1 MLHSL
6 YKFAVTAP
14 ILLCI
19 FACFWIYPN
28 TIRFDLRFHPL
39 PMTKSLCSEH
49 RILLYC
55 YCLFNPQC
63 VSHTGDLLLKI
74 QEFESSLLK
83 CVTTSTQ
90 KWLNT
95 DKHDKKTV
103 GELFNVYNYLQKENP
118 LEFGS
123 LMELTHN
130 IDNGE

>member
-1 MLHSL
+1 
-6 YKFAVTAP
+6 
-14 ILLCI
+14 
-19 FACFWIYPN
+19 
-28 TIRFDLRFHPL
+28 
-39 PMTKSLCSEH
+39 
-49 RILLYC
+49 
-55 YCLFNPQC
+55 LFNPQC
-63 VSHTGDLLLKI
+63 TSHTGDLLLKI
-74 QEFESSLLK
+74 QEFESSLSK
-83 CVTTSTQ
+83 CVTTSTR